1 MRRIDKRTR
10 QAAAL
15 VAAAILLAPVAA
27 IAGLVEDK
35 ATATAEKSDKP
46 ARGYVLRCWQEGRL
60 IVEENLIALPS
71 SVDLTAAKL
80 KALDA
85 DSHAVYVTETKNAT
99 CVIRAS
105 FPERARGSNY

>member
-1 MRRIDKRTR
+1 MRRIDKRNR
-10 QAAAL
+10 HAAAL
-15 VAAAILLAPVAA
+15 VAAAILLAPIAA

-35 ATATAEKSDKP
+35 ATWVADKSDKP
-46 ARGYVLRCWQEGRL
+46 ARGYVLRCWQEGHL

-80 KALDA
+80 KGLDA
-85 DSHAVYVTETKNAT
+85 DNHAVYVTETKNAT

-105 FPERARGSNY
+105 FPERAR